1 MNTSKKSL
9 LRYPGGKTRAI
20 KILKG
25 YIPGTTKEVTSLFFG
40 GGSFELYLAS
50 QGIKVNAYDNFK
62 PLVTFWQ
69 EIKNNKPAVIAE
81 VLKHFSHLSKEDFYK
96 MQKEILTEKEPSKI
110 AAMFYVLNRCS
121 FSGTGL
127 SGGMSPKHERF
138 GANQI
143 EELRNF
149 KTDILV
155 ERKSFEESIKLH
167 KGLIFADPPYLI
179 DQKLYGVK
187 GNMHLNFNHELLASN
202 LKTRGNFILT
212 YNNSEVIKEIY
223 SGCTIEETSWA
234 YGMNKSR
241 KSSELII
248 TP

>member
-1 MNTSKKSL
+1 MNTTKKSL
-9 LRYPGGKTRAI
+9 LRYPGGKTRAV

-25 YIPGTTKEVTSLFFG
+25 YIPETTKEVTSLFFG
-40 GGSFELYLAS
+40 GGSFEFYLAS
-50 QGIKVNAYDNFK
+50 QGVKVNAYDNFDL
-62 PLVTFWQ
+62 LVTFWQ
-69 EIKNNKPAVIAE
+69 ELKYNKYGVIAE
-81 VLKHFSHLSKEDFYK
+81 VLKHFPHLDKEDFYK
-96 MQKEILTEKEPSKI
+96 MQKEILIEKESSKL

-138 GANQI
+138 GINQI
-143 EELRNF
+143 KELENF
-149 KTDILV
+149 KTNILV
-155 ERKSFEESIKLH
+155 KKKSFEDSLDLH
-167 KGLIFADPPYLI
+167 EGLIFADPPYLI
-179 DQKLYGVK
+179 DQKLYGVN
-187 GNMHLNFNHELLASN
+187 GDMHAGFNHDLLAEK

-212 YNNSEVIKEIY
+212 YNNSEVIKELY